1 VGSAYSH
8 AMRAP
13 SPVLVGRDDLL
24 ALADRRLTATAGGRG
39 ELFFLA
45 GEAGIGK
52 TRLLTEIAGRAAARG
67 FTVVGAAAFPAD
79 ADVAGGLITDALSA
93 FGTHTAKLLGQS
105 HAGDSHRQRRLLV
118 TGLADALAE
127 AGAGPEPVLMTLE
140 DLHWADDLTLQI
152 LARLAHRLPG
162 LPMLIMGTY
171 RSDELYPRV
180 PMRVWRTRLLNQR
193 HAEEARLPRLS
204 PADTA
209 AMATAISDTA
219 LPATVTGAIFARSDG
234 IPLHVEEF
242 LATVG
247 AAAALPDTLAE
258 AVLARAASLSTPARS
273 LAGTA
278 SVIGRSFDLDL
289 LTAITGEPP
298 DTIDDGLRELTERFF
313 IRPHPDGFTY
323 DFRHALIRDAL
334 HADLPPLR
342 RRELHARAAEAAL
355 AAGLSDAF
363 VSDQYERAHRPADA
377 HVNAMT
383 AATGAVRMSAHRE
396 AVELYRRA
404 LRTAPADLP
413 RDGHAT
419 LLTALGAELAAV
431 DENGEAQETLLRA
444 YRMRLELGDALSAAA
459 LVPQLVA
466 VRHLL
471 GAGLDE
477 RTGLLREALDLIAE
491 RRDEQAQEI
500 RAGLHAALAAAYM
513 LDRRLE
519 EATEVG
525 VLAEAFSVE
534 DCDHPLRCHLGG
546 TLGSIL
552 VFAGRMHEGWQMLA
566 NAIGRARRAG
576 LEAEAARG
584 YRMLGSSASVLV
596 EYDLARQWLAE
607 GIEYAES
614 VERFNDRHYMAAH
627 LAHVDWA
634 EGSWA
639 AAEAGATR
647 ALADGQGIT
656 TRITALHVL
665 GYVALGRG
673 QWDAARE
680 CLREA
685 AALGEAMGE
694 LQRTSPAWWGLA
706 SLALLRGEAG
716 EAVAWCERGYAAS
729 AKVRDGA
736 YLFPYVVTGVRAH
749 LAVQDLTGARDWL
762 ARAAALLTDREIPG
776 TLGAVDHG
784 AGLVHLHE
792 GQTGK
797 ARVELERAAAF
808 WRGRRRFWEG
818 TQAVADQARCA
829 HRSRR
834 PADAARLAGEA
845 AGLAGAVGAVVLL
858 PAGARVG
865 GGLAG
870 SSSSSA
876 LPAGV
881 ISSRSAGS
889 GSGLLPPSASVP
901 ASSPFS
907 GSVSSRSSGLD
918 SLPVPGSASPPFSG
932 SASLPLPDSALSSFS
947 GSASSPVPGSV
958 SSRSSGSA
966 SPPLPGSASPPFFG
980 SASSSFSGSASS
992 SGSSSLA
999 GPAESLP
1006 FSSDSGAPR
1015 LTAREMEIA
1024 GLIGQ
1029 GKTNREIAAALSI
1042 SPKTVSAHVEHI
1054 LTKLGAAR
1062 RAQIATWAATH
1073 R

>member
-1 VGSAYSH
+1 
-8 AMRAP
+8 MRAP
-13 SPVLVGRDDLL
+13 SHVLVGRDDLL
-24 ALADRRLTATAGGRG
+24 ALADRRLTATADGHG
-39 ELFFLA
+39 ELLFLA

-67 FTVVGAAAFPAD
+67 FRVVGVAAFPAD
-79 ADVAGGLITDALSA
+79 TDVAGGLIADALSA
-93 FGTHTAKLLGQS
+93 FGTRTAKLLGQS
-105 HAGDSHRQRRLLV
+105 HDGDSHRQRRLLV

-127 AGAGPEPVLMTLE
+127 AGAGSGPAPQPVLMTCE
-140 DLHWADDLTLQI
+140 DLHWADDLTLQT
-152 LARLAHRLPG
+152 LARLAHRLPA
-162 LPMLIMGTY
+162 LPMLIVGTY

-180 PMRVWRTRLLNQR
+180 PMREWRTRLLNQR
-193 HAEEARLPRLS
+193 HAEEARLSRLS

-209 AMATAISDTA
+209 ALAAAISGTV

-247 AAAALPDTLAE
+247 AAAALPDTLAD
-258 AVLARAASLSTPARS
+258 AVLARAASLSAPARS

-278 SVIGRSFDLDL
+278 SVIGRSFDVDL
-289 LTAITGEPP
+289 LTAITGEPA
-298 DTIDDGLRELTERFF
+298 DAIDAGLRELAERFF
-313 IRPHPDGFTY
+313 VQPHPDGFSY

-363 VSDQYERAHRPADA
+363 VSDQYERAHLPAEA
-377 HVNAMT
+377 HRCAVT
-383 AATGAVRMSAHRE
+383 AAAGAVRMSAHRE

-413 RDGHAT
+413 AAGHAT
-419 LLTALGAELAAV
+419 LLTSLGAELAAV
-431 DENGEAQETLLRA
+431 DENNDAEETLLRA
-444 YRMRLELGDALSAAA
+444 YRMRLELGDALSAAD

-477 RTGLLREALDLIAE
+477 RTRLLREGLDLIAE
-491 RRDEQAQEI
+491 HSGERAQEI

-525 VLAEAFSVE
+525 VLAEAFSIE

-552 VFAGRMHEGWQMLA
+552 VFGGRMDEGWQMLA
-566 NAIGRARRAG
+566 NAIGRARRRG

-596 EYDLARQWLAE
+596 EYDRARRWLAE
-607 GIEYAES
+607 GIAYAES

-634 EGSWA
+634 EGSWE
-639 AAEAGATR
+639 AAETGATR
-647 ALADGQGIT
+647 ALADGRGIT

-665 GYVALGRG
+665 GYVAMGRAR
-673 QWDAARE
+673 WDAAAE
-680 CLREA
+680 SMREA

-694 LQRTSPAWWGLA
+694 LQRVSPAWWGLA
-706 SLALLRGEAG
+706 SIALLRGEAG
-716 EAVAWCERGYAAS
+716 EAIGWCERGYSAS
-729 AKVRDGA
+729 AKVRDAA
-736 YLFPYVVTGVRAH
+736 YLFPYVVTGVRAY
-749 LAVQDLTGARDWL
+749 LATRDLTGARDWL
-762 ARAAALLTDREIPG
+762 ARTAALLGKREIPG
-776 TLGAVDHG
+776 TLGAIDHG

-797 ARVELERAAAF
+797 ARAELERAAAF
-808 WRGRRRFWEG
+808 WRERRRFWEG
-818 TQAVADQARCA
+818 TQAVSDQARCA

-834 PADAARLAGEA
+834 PADAARLAAQAAAQAEA
-845 AGLAGAVGAVVLL
+845 AGAVVLL
-858 PAGARVG
+858 PAGAR
-865 GGLAG
+865 
-870 SSSSSA
+870 
-876 LPAGV
+876 
-881 ISSRSAGS
+881 SSRAAPGRPLSTAPDHPARAAP
-889 GSGLLPPSASVP
+889 GLPQ
-901 ASSPFS
+901 
-907 GSVSSRSSGLD
+907 
-918 SLPVPGSASPPFSG
+918 
-932 SASLPLPDSALSSFS
+932 
-947 GSASSPVPGSV
+947 
-958 SSRSSGSA
+958 
-966 SPPLPGSASPPFFG
+966 
-980 SASSSFSGSASS
+980 
-992 SGSSSLA
+992 
-999 GPAESLP
+999 
-1006 FSSDSGAPR
+1006 
-1015 LTAREMEIA
+1015 LTPREMEIA
-1024 GLIGQ
+1024 GLIGE
-1029 GKTNREIAAALSI
+1029 GATNREIAAALSI

-1054 LTKLGAAR
+1054 LTKLAASR

-1073 R
+1073 SRRMSTDRGTSNGL

>member
-1 VGSAYSH
+1 
-8 AMRAP
+8 MRAP

-24 ALADRRLTATAGGRG
+24 ALADRRLAATAGGRG
-39 ELFFLA
+39 ELLFLA

-52 TRLLTEIAGRAAARG
+52 TRLLTEIAGRAAASG

-79 ADVAGGLITDALSA
+79 ADVAAGLITDALSS
-93 FGTHTAKLLGQS
+93 FGTRTAELLRRS
-105 HAGDSHRQRRLLV
+105 HNGDSHRRRRLLV

-127 AGAGPEPVLMTLE
+127 AGAGPQPVLITLE
-140 DLHWADDLTLQI
+140 DLHWADDLTLQT

-162 LPMLIMGTY
+162 LPLLIVGTY

-180 PMRVWRTRLLNQR
+180 PMREWRTRLLNQR
-193 HAEEARLPRLS
+193 HAEEARLSRLS

-209 AMATAISDTA
+209 ALATAISDNI

-242 LATVG
+242 LATVD
-247 AAAALPDTLAE
+247 AEAALPDTLAE
-258 AVLARAASLSTPARS
+258 AVLARAASLSAPARS

-278 SVIGRSFDLDL
+278 SVIGRSFDVDL
-289 LTAITGEPP
+289 LTAITGERP
-298 DTIDDGLRELTERFF
+298 DTIDEGLRELAERFF
-313 IRPHPDGFTY
+313 VQPHADGFTY

-334 HADLPPLR
+334 HADLPPFR

-363 VSDQYERAHRPADA
+363 VSDQYERAHRPDEA
-377 HVNAMT
+377 HEHAVT
-383 AATGAVRMSAHRE
+383 AAAGAVRMSAHRE

-404 LRTAPADLP
+404 LRTAPPGLP
-413 RDGHAT
+413 VDESAA
-419 LLTALGAELAAV
+419 LLTALGGELAAI
-431 DENGEAQETLLRA
+431 DENSEAAEALLTA
-444 YRMRLELGDALSAAA
+444 YRMRLEAGDALSAAA
-459 LVPQLVA
+459 VAPQLTA

-471 GAGLDE
+471 GAGLEE
-477 RTGLLREALDLIAE
+477 RTGLLREGLELIVS
-491 RRDEQAQEI
+491 RTDEQAQEI

-513 LDRRLE
+513 LDRRLA

-525 VLAEAFSVE
+525 VLAEAFTVE

-566 NAIGRARRAG
+566 NAIGRARRGG

-584 YRMLGSSASVLV
+584 YRMIGSSASVLV
-596 EYDLARQWLAE
+596 EYDLARQWLNE
-607 GIEYAES
+607 GIEFADS
-614 VERFNDRHYMAAH
+614 AERFNDRHYMAAH

-634 EGSWA
+634 EGAWA
-639 AAEAGATR
+639 AAEAGAAR

-673 QWDAARE
+673 EWDVADS
-680 CLREA
+680 CMREA

-694 LQRTSPAWWGLA
+694 LQRISPAWWGLA
-706 SLALLRGEAG
+706 SIAVLRGETA
-716 EAVAWCERGYAAS
+716 EAIEWCERGYEAS
-729 AKVRDGA
+729 AKVRDAA
-736 YLFPYVVTGVRAH
+736 YVFPYVVTGVRAY
-749 LAVQDLTGARDWL
+749 LAKQDLTGARDWL
-762 ARAAALLTDREIPG
+762 RRTGELLRGREIPG
-776 TLGAVDHG
+776 TLGALDHG

-808 WRGRRRFWEG
+808 WRGRGRFWEG

-834 PADAARLAGEA
+834 PADAARLSAQAAAEAEA
-845 AGLAGAVGAVVLL
+845 AGAVVLI
-858 PAGARVG
+858 
-865 GGLAG
+865 
-870 SSSSSA
+870 
-876 LPAGV
+876 PAGV
-881 ISSRSAGS
+881 RGA
-889 GSGLLPPSASVP
+889 A
-901 ASSPFS
+901 ASSPS
-907 GSVSSRSSGLD
+907 PGSLSSSPVSSVSDSSGVLSPR
-918 SLPVPGSASPPFSG
+918 SLASG
-932 SASLPLPDSALSSFS
+932 SAAP
-947 GSASSPVPGSV
+947 
-958 SSRSSGSA
+958 R
-966 SPPLPGSASPPFFG
+966 
-980 SASSSFSGSASS
+980 
-992 SGSSSLA
+992 
-999 GPAESLP
+999 P
-1006 FSSDSGAPR
+1006 FSSASASASASQSPAAASGAPNPSAAAPEWPHPPATAGAAPHASVSGTAQSAPGSSGADLPR
-1015 LTAREMEIA
+1015 LTAREREVA

-1029 GKTNREIAAALSI
+1029 GATNREIAAALSI

-1054 LTKLGAAR
+1054 LTKLSASR

>member
-1 VGSAYSH
+1 
-8 AMRAP
+8 MRAP

-24 ALADRRLTATAGGRG
+24 ALADRRLAATAAGHG
-39 ELFFLA
+39 ELLFLA

-52 TRLLTEIAGRAAARG
+52 TRLLTEIAARAAARG
-67 FTVVGAAAFPAD
+67 FRVAGAAAFPAD
-79 ADVAGGLITDALSA
+79 ADVAAGLITDALSC
-93 FGTHTAKLLGQS
+93 FGTRTAKLLRQS
-105 HAGDSHRQRRLLV
+105 YDGDSHRQRRLLV
-118 TGLADALAE
+118 TALADALAE
-127 AGAGPEPVLMTLE
+127 VGAGPEPLLLTLE
-140 DLHWADDLTLQI
+140 DLHWADDLTLQT
-152 LARLAHRLPG
+152 LARLAHRLSG
-162 LPMLIMGTY
+162 LPMLIVGTY

-180 PMRVWRTRLLNQR
+180 PMREWRTRLLNQR
-193 HAEEARLPRLS
+193 HAEEARLPRLG

-209 AMATAISDTA
+209 ALAAAISDA
-219 LPATVTGAIFARSDG
+219 VLPATVTGAVFARSDG

-242 LATVG
+242 LATVD

-258 AVLARAASLSTPARS
+258 AVLSRAASLSAPARQ
-273 LAGTA
+273 LAGAA
-278 SVIGRSFDLDL
+278 SVIGRSFDVDL
-289 LTAITGEPP
+289 LTAITGERP
-298 DTIDDGLRELTERFF
+298 DRIDDGLRELAERFF
-313 IRPHPDGFTY
+313 VQPHADGFTY

-342 RRELHARAAEAAL
+342 RRDLHARTAGAAL

-363 VSDQYERAHRPADA
+363 VSDQYERAYRPADA
-377 HVNAMT
+377 YGHALT
-383 AATGAVRMSAHRE
+383 AAAGAVRMSAHRE

-413 RDGHAT
+413 PAERAT
-419 LLTALGAELAAV
+419 LLAALGAELAAV
-431 DENGEAQETLLRA
+431 DENGEAEGTLLRA
-444 YRMRLELGDALSAAA
+444 YRMRLELGDALSAAV

-477 RTGLLREALDLIAE
+477 RAALLREGLDLIAA
-491 RRDEQAQEI
+491 RADDQAQEI

-534 DCDHPLRCHLGG
+534 DCDHALRCHLGG

-566 NAIGRARRAG
+566 NAIGRARRGG

-607 GIEYAES
+607 GIAYAES

-634 EGSWA
+634 EGAWE

-673 QWDAARE
+673 RWERATE
-680 CLREA
+680 CMREA
-685 AALGEAMGE
+685 ATFGETMGE
-694 LQRTSPAWWGLA
+694 LQRISPAWWGLA
-706 SLALLRGEAG
+706 SIALLRDHPDEAIT
-716 EAVAWCERGYAAS
+716 WCERGYAAS
-729 AKVRDGA
+729 AKVRDAA

-749 LAVQDLTGARDWL
+749 LAKQDLTGARDWL
-762 ARAAALLTDREIPG
+762 ARTGALLTDREIPG
-776 TLGAVDHG
+776 TLGALDHG
-784 AGLVHLHE
+784 EGLIHLHE

-808 WRGRRRFWEG
+808 WRARKRFWEG
-818 TQAVADQARCA
+818 TQTLSDQARCA

-834 PADAARLAGEA
+834 PADAARLSTQA
-845 AGLAGAVGAVVLL
+845 AAQATTAGAVVLM
-858 PAGARVG
+858 PATRP
-865 GGLAG
+865 
-870 SSSSSA
+870 SA
-876 LPAGV
+876 PQP
-881 ISSRSAGS
+881 RSA
-889 GSGLLPPSASVP
+889 
-901 ASSPFS
+901 
-907 GSVSSRSSGLD
+907 
-918 SLPVPGSASPPFSG
+918 
-932 SASLPLPDSALSSFS
+932 
-947 GSASSPVPGSV
+947 
-958 SSRSSGSA
+958 
-966 SPPLPGSASPPFFG
+966 
-980 SASSSFSGSASS
+980 
-992 SGSSSLA
+992 
-999 GPAESLP
+999 
-1006 FSSDSGAPR
+1006 
-1015 LTAREMEIA
+1015 LTAREAEVA
-1024 GLIGQ
+1024 GLIADGA
-1029 GKTNREIAAALSI
+1029 TNREIAAALSI

-1054 LTKLGAAR
+1054 LTKLAASR
-1062 RAQIATWAATH
+1062 RAQIATWTTTH
-1073 R
+1073 RRQFSTERGTSNGL